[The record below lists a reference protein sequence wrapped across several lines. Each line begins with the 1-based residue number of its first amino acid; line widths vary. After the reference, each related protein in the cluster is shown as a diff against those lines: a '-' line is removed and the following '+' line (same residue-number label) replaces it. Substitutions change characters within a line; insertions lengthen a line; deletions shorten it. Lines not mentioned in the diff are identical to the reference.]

1 MKPMENELRNNKILL
16 VEDEFYIRDL
26 YKMIL
31 ESAGFE
37 VILAVNGEEG
47 LKFVEEVRPNLILL
61 DIMLPKING
70 IEVLKKLKKIETIR
84 NIPVLLLTNLG
95 QETIIRTAFKEG
107 ASGYFLKARLKP
119 EDLTQT
125 VNYFLE
131 HPDTKMDVGNLTFD

>member
-1 MKPMENELRNNKILL
+1 MKNELRNNKILL
-16 VEDEFYIRDL
+16 VEDEFYISDL

-47 LKFVEEVRPNLILL
+47 LKYVEEEQPNLILL

-70 IEVLKKLKKIETIR
+70 IEVLKKLKKTKIIR
-84 NIPVLLLTNLG
+84 DIPVLLLTNLG
-95 QETIIRTAFKEG
+95 RETIIKMAFGEG
-107 ASGYFLKARLKP
+107 AAGYFLKARLKP
-119 EDLTQT
+119 EDLIQT

-131 HPDTKMDVGNLTFD
+131 HPDSKMDVGNLTFD